1 MPATIRLAVL
11 GHHLTLSVRN
21 CPAGADP
28 AAGRRQQLAPHEPLS
43 VKDLFAAL
51 YTHYG
56 TKLDPI
62 NYVRGI
68 GVCARLRH
76 ETLMS
81 GELAA
86 PHVWA
91 RELAATVPPVSDLEP
106 VSASALAFLEELTR
120 SDETPEDAVATLAPL
135 ITFAQRYL
143 HEADGETG
151 RAEGLL
157 NDGNWTEDLFFA
169 GVILGRAF
177 KHTGKREMADMLCHM
192 LLSNNNQQPSGLWH
206 HADHSPNAW
215 SRGNGFAAAGHAEAL
230 HYLPRNHPRYCELLE
245 RHNCH
250 IRALIERQG
259 MDGTWHQL
267 VDDSTSFHELTSTG
281 LIGYAIT
288 RGLQGGWIKNDLVA
302 SANVCIDRAFLAVRS
317 RIDSAG
323 LVKGGCQSTGP
334 LPSREKYLE
343 HPILDGVTD
352 DRSGSVCYW
361 FAVEYAVLRG
371 LDL

>member
-1 MPATIRLAVL
+1 MPATGRLAAL
-11 GHHLTLSVRN
+11 GHHLSQGTCTSAV
-21 CPAGADP
+21 GA
-28 AAGRRQQLAPHEPLS
+28 AAQPRRQQLAPHVPLS
-43 VKDLFAAL
+43 VKELFAAL
-51 YTHYG
+51 YAHYG
-56 TKLDPI
+56 TELNPI

-68 GVCARLRH
+68 GVCARIRH
-76 ETLMS
+76 ENLTGG
-81 GELAA
+81 GEQAA
-86 PHVWA
+86 ARA
-91 RELAATVPPVSDLEP
+91 RELAASVPPASDLQP
-106 VSASALAFLEELTR
+106 VSGSALAFLEELADCAA
-120 SDETPEDAVATLAPL
+120 SPEEAAAILAPL
-135 ITFAQRYL
+135 VSFAQRYL
-143 HEADGETG
+143 DEVDSATG

-157 NDGNWTEDLFFA
+157 NQGNWTEDLFFD

-192 LLSNNNQQPSGLWH
+192 LLSNGNQDPSGLWH

-230 HYLPRNHPRYCELLE
+230 HYLPREHARYPELVE
-245 RHNCH
+245 RHNH
-250 IRALIERQG
+250 HLRALIKHQDA
-259 MDGTWHQL
+259 DGTWHQL
-267 VDDSTSFHELTSTG
+267 VDDPTSFHELTSTG

-288 RGLQGGWIKNDLVA
+288 RGLQGGWILGDLVA
-302 SANVCIDRAFLAVRS
+302 SANACIDRAFLAVRS

-361 FAVEYAVLRG
+361 FAVEYATLRG